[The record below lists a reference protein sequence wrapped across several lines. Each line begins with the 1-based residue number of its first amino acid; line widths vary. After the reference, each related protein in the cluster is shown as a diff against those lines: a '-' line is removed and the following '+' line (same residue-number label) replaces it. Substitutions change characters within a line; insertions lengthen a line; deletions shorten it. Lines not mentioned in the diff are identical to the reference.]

1 MSHMNLATNTED
13 LALIKRQLTSKQWLV
28 ACLCA
33 AWCDTCTAYR
43 IAFDQ
48 LAEQHPDVCFAWID
62 IEDQAHLVDEIDIEN
77 FPTILIQ
84 HQDTVHFFGTMLPD
98 TMQLH
103 RLLKSVMASHTGT
116 QQEAN
121 KTAMNIAQNDTA
133 AKKSIAHQGI
143 PIGWSL
149 RQLIVNDA

>member
-1 MSHMNLATNTED
+1 MNLATNTED
-13 LALIKRQLTSKQWLV
+13 LALIKSQLTSKQWLV

-48 LAEQHPDVCFAWID
+48 LAEQYPDVCFAWID

-103 RLLKSVMASHTGT
+103 RLLKSIMASHTGT
-116 QQEAN
+116 QQEAG
-121 KTAMNIAQNDTA
+121 KIAMNTTQNDTA
-133 AKKSIAHQGI
+133 ATKSTAHQGI

-149 RQLIVNDA
+149 RQLILNDA

>member
-1 MSHMNLATNTED
+1 MNLATNTED
-13 LALIKRQLTSKQWLV
+13 LALIKSQLTSKQWLV

-103 RLLKSVMASHTGT
+103 RLLKSIMASHTGT
-116 QQEAN
+116 QQEAD
-121 KTAMNIAQNDTA
+121 KIAMNTTRNDTA
-133 AKKSIAHQGI
+133 ATKSAAHQGI
-143 PIGWSL
+143 PSGWSL
-149 RQLIVNDA
+149 RQLILNNA